1 MCPHDSRDSHD
12 SHAPRTAQG
21 ARHPRRNPP
30 LRGALLALALLGT
43 MSSGRMAWADGPA
56 STWSQKII
64 TPEVALKAAQA
75 AQAECSRRGWQVSV
89 AVTDPSGLPL
99 VVLRDRY
106 AGWHTLSA
114 AEGKARTAASWRQST
129 ASVAARVNAPG
140 SAERAIM
147 NLPGVVMI
155 GGGLPIEAAGQMVG
169 AIGVSGAPGGD
180 NDDLCAKIALQAVS
194 GDLEF

>member
-1 MCPHDSRDSHD
+1 MHPQN
-12 SHAPRTAQG
+12 SHA
-21 ARHPRRNPP
+21 RRPTLALPKSRPNPSRYGILP
-30 LRGALLALALLGT
+30 ALALLG
-43 MSSGRMAWADGPA
+43 MMAAGGMARADGPA
-56 STWSQKII
+56 STWTQKVI

-75 AQAECSRRGWQVSV
+75 ARAECAARGWQVAV
-89 AVTDPSGLPL
+89 AVADPSGLPL

-106 AGWHTLSA
+106 AGWHTLAA
-114 AEGKARTAASWRQST
+114 AEGKAGTAASWRQST
-129 ASVAARVNAPG
+129 SAVAARVNAPG
-140 SAERAIM
+140 SAEQAIR

-180 NDDLCAKIALQAVS
+180 NDEICAKAALQAVS